1 MIGVRLHPD
10 LESRLNT
17 LAKQTHRSKS
27 FYVQRALEE
36 FLDEQEDLFLAE
48 AVSQRLRDKKEKT
61 HSLEKVMAELKIGD
75 HETVDH

>member
-17 LAKQTHRSKS
+17 LTKQTHRSKS

-36 FLDEQEDLFLAE
+36 FLDQYEDVLLATSRWKSFE
-48 AVSQRLRDKKEKT
+48 RGESSLI
-61 HSLEKVMAELKIGD
+61 SLEELDIQQSLKKS
-75 HETVDH
+75 